1 MRVKKLTLTDFRNY
15 TSQSLEFGE
24 GVNILYGDN
33 AQGKTNVLEAVYLF
47 SMGKA
52 NRAHRDAEL
61 IRHGQEKAEL
71 SLEFFDGER
80 DCSAEI
86 SLFKNRRKTVTL
98 NEVPVRK
105 NSELVGRFRV
115 IYFGPE
121 YLGLVKEGPKMRRK
135 NFDILISQLRPRY
148 FAALGDAKKLV
159 DSKNALLKMDKPNLA
174 MLEIINEKLAGVTA
188 ELITYRAE
196 YVKKVGVHAANL
208 QREISGGREELE
220 LRYQSC
226 IGETDGLSLTEIK
239 EKVLRKFADSQKRE
253 LDARETVVGPH
264 REDIAYFI
272 NGQDAKLYASQGQ
285 QKTIVLS
292 QKLSEVALISEET
305 GDLPVLLLDDIMSEL
320 DKKRQSFIL
329 NHIRNMQILIT
340 CTDVD
345 GFQMDGEV
353 TLFRVEEGRVERGAL
368 TEGF

>member
-15 TSQSLEFGE
+15 REQTLEFGE

-33 AQGKTNVLEAVYLF
+33 AQGKTNVLEAIYLF

-80 DCSAEI
+80 DCIAEVA
-86 SLFKNRRKTVTL
+86 LFKNRRKTVTL

-115 IYFGPE
+115 VYFGPE

-148 FAALGDAKKLV
+148 FAALADAKKLI
-159 DSKNALLKMDKPNLA
+159 DSKNALLKMEKPNIA
-174 MLEIINEKLAGVTA
+174 MLEIINEKLAGVSA
-188 ELITYRAE
+188 ELIAYRTE
-196 YVKKVGVHAANL
+196 YVKKIGTHAAAL
-208 QREISGGREELE
+208 QKEISGGKEDLE
-220 LRYQSC
+220 LKYQSC
-226 IGETDGLSLTEIK
+226 IGETEGLSVQEIK
-239 EKVLRKFADSQKRE
+239 EKVLQKFADVQRRE
-253 LDARETVVGPH
+253 LDARETVAGPH
-264 REDIAYFI
+264 REDIAYVI
-272 NGQDAKLYASQGQ
+272 GGQDAKLYASQGQ
-285 QKTIVLS
+285 QKTVVLS
-292 QKLSEVALISEET
+292 QKLAEVALISQET

-329 NHIRNMQILIT
+329 NHIREMQILIT

-345 GFQMDGEV
+345 GFRMDGDV
-353 TLFRVEEGRVERGAL
+353 TLFHVEEGRVEKKN
-368 TEGF
+368 GF